1 MKTVCELNRCAG
13 CGACVA
19 KCPKNAVRVVDDLKA
34 LNATIAPALCVDCG
48 LCERVCPVVNP
59 VEATR
64 PVEWRQGWAENEA
77 VRAAASSG
85 GVATALAQAF
95 VENGGVVCSC
105 VFRRGNFVFDFAET
119 SDDVAKFAGSKY
131 VKSDPTD
138 AYAEIL
144 RTLKSGRKV
153 LFIGLPCQVAGVRN
167 FTGDNESL
175 YTVDLI
181 CHGSPSPNILRMFLK
196 ERGYDAEMVDNVA
209 FREKTE
215 FFLSVD
221 GRGVEPP
228 TVRDRYVFA
237 FLKSICYT
245 ENCYD
250 CRYASLERVADITLG
265 DSWGSELSETEQKKG
280 VSLILRRTE
289 RGAELLESAELRLSD
304 VDLDKAI
311 ANNRQLSKPSER
323 PSERERFYDLLN
335 KTGSFNKTI
344 RKLYPKVCLR
354 QRVKAALIRAKL
366 LGKRGGGKD

>member
-19 KCPKNAVRVVDDLKA
+19 KCPKNAVRVVDDWKA
-34 LNATIAPALCVDCG
+34 LNAKIDLERCVECG
-48 LCERVCPVVNP
+48 LCERVCPVANP

-64 PVEWRQGWAENEA
+64 PLEWRQGWAEDETI
-77 VRAAASSG
+77 RAAASSG

-119 SDDVAKFAGSKY
+119 PDDVAKFVGSKY
-131 VKSDPTD
+131 VKSDPAD

-153 LFIGLPCQVAGVRN
+153 LFIGLPCQVAAVRN

-196 ERGYDAEMVDNVA
+196 ERGYDVERINNVE
-209 FREKTE
+209 FRKKTD
-215 FFLSVD
+215 FFLAVD
-221 GRGVEPP
+221 GVGVEPP

-237 FLKSICYT
+237 FLKSLCYT

-250 CRYASLERVADITLG
+250 CRYASLERVADLTLG

-289 RGAELLESAELRLSD
+289 RGAELLASAALRLFD
-304 VDLDKAI
+304 VDLDKAV
-311 ANNRQLSKPSER
+311 ANNRQLRKPSER

-335 KTGSFNKTI
+335 KTGAFNKAI
-344 RKLYPKVCLR
+344 RKLYPKICLR
-354 QRVKAALIRAKL
+354 QSVKAFLVRVKL
-366 LGKRGGGKD
+366 LRKKVDR